1 MRLED
6 YKNDYDDYEK
16 LYDPSRLYN
25 KIDDYKNGYDDYE
38 KLYDPS
44 EIPELAQ
51 EELKRL
57 YNKIDD

>member
-6 YKNDYDDYEK
+6 YENDC
-16 LYDPSRLYN
+16 
-25 KIDDYKNGYDDYE
+25 DDYE